1 MAEKQ
6 ILNFE
11 AETKQILN
19 LMVHSIY
26 THKEIFLRELISN
39 ASDALDK
46 ARFES
51 ITKSD
56 KYTDIDN
63 LRIKI
68 EIDEPNRTLSIIDNG
83 IGMTREDVINN
94 IGSIARSGTKAFLEK
109 IQKDKEASKESG
121 IDLIGQFGVGF
132 YSAFMVADNII
143 IETKNV
149 DSEKGVR
156 WESNGDGSY
165 SIEDIDK
172 QDRGTKIILKLKP
185 KDKKLEEDGFVDD
198 DYCNRYT
205 LEGLI
210 HKYSNYVHYPII
222 MDMPIPKKD
231 EKEIQQYEEK
241 TINSMVSIWQKS
253 KSDVKPE
260 EYNEFYKEHFHD
272 YADPFE
278 VIHTKAE
285 GTIEYTALLFI
296 PSKAPF
302 NFLHPDFER
311 GLELYSRN
319 VFIMGKCKDL
329 LPEYLKFVRGLVDSP
344 DFSLNISREILQ
356 HSTQLKRIA
365 SNVEKKVLETLEN
378 ILKNDRKRYQEF
390 FKEFGESIKIGIYSD
405 FSKKDKLSNLLLFQS
420 SETKDEEYTT
430 LAEYKSRMKEGQ
442 EFIYYAAAKDKAT
455 IEKLPHMEGMKDKGY
470 EVLYFTDRVDEF
482 MVNMMREFDG
492 TKLHSILQADNN
504 TENKDENK
512 DSSNKDVLNAIK
524 EVLGADKVAEV
535 RETNRLKE
543 SVVCLSNKEDSISFN
558 MAKVLAESGNPM
570 FAMKPE
576 RVLEINTSHDVF
588 KAIEKEYQA
597 NKTSDL
603 FKEYSELLYD
613 EACILEGLP
622 LEDPK
627 LFASRMSKLMLKL

>member
-56 KYTDIDN
+56 KYAGMDN

-68 EIDEPNRTLSIIDNG
+68 EIDEQNRILTIKDNG
-83 IGMTREDVINN
+83 IGMTKEDVIQN

-109 IQKDKEASKESG
+109 IKQEAENKKESG

-149 DSEKGVR
+149 ESDKGVK
-156 WESNGDGSY
+156 WESSGDGSY

-172 QDRGTKIILKLKP
+172 ADRGTNIILKLKP
-185 KDKKLEEDGFVDD
+185 KNENEENEED
-198 DYCNRYT
+198 YSNRYT
-205 LEGLI
+205 LERLI
-210 HKYSNYVHYPII
+210 QKYSNYVHYPII

-241 TINSMVSIWQKS
+241 TINSMISIWQKN
-253 KSDVKPE
+253 KSDVKTE

-272 YADPFE
+272 YAEPFDI
-278 VIHTKAE
+278 IHTKAE
-285 GTIEYTALLFI
+285 GTLEYTALLFI

-302 NFLHPDFER
+302 NFLYPNFER
-311 GLELYSRN
+311 GLELYSKN
-319 VFIMGKCKDL
+319 VFIMDKCKEL
-329 LPEYLKFVRGLVDSP
+329 LPEYLKFVRGLVDSQ

-356 HSTQLKRIA
+356 HTAQLKRIA
-365 SNVEKKVLETLEN
+365 SNIEKKILETLEN
-378 ILKNDRKRYQEF
+378 ILKNDRKKYEEF

-405 FSKKDKLSNLLLFQS
+405 FTKKEKLSNLLLFQS
-420 SETKDEEYTT
+420 SETAKNEYTT
-430 LAEYKSRMKEGQ
+430 LAEYKARMKEGQ
-442 EFIYYAAAKDKAT
+442 EFIYYAAGKDKSS
-455 IEKLPHMEGMKDKGY
+455 IEKLPHMEGMKDKGF

-482 MVNMMREFDG
+482 MVGMMRDYEEI
-492 TKLHSILQADNN
+492 KLHSILQADNEK
-504 TENKDENK
+504 TDKDSLKEENKEVK
-512 DSSNKDVLNAIK
+512 DILKAVK
-524 EVLGADKVAEV
+524 EILGDNKVADV
-535 RETNRLKE
+535 RESDRLKE
-543 SVVCLSNKEDSISFN
+543 SLVCLVNKEDSISFN
-558 MAKVLAESGNPM
+558 MAKVLAETGNNM
-570 FAMKPE
+570 FGMKAE
-576 RVLEINTSHDVF
+576 RVLEINTSHEVF
-588 KAIEKEYQA
+588 KAMEKEYQI
-597 NKTSDL
+597 NKKSDL

-613 EACILEGLP
+613 EACILENLP
-622 LEDPK
+622 LEDTK

>member
-26 THKEIFLRELISN
+26 TNKEIFLRELISN

-56 KYTDIDN
+56 KYTGMDN

-68 EIDEPNRTLSIIDNG
+68 EIDEQNRILAIKDNG
-83 IGMTREDVINN
+83 IGMTKEDVIQN

-109 IQKDKEASKESG
+109 IKQENANKESG

-149 DSEKGVR
+149 ESDNGVR
-156 WESNGDGSY
+156 WESSGDGSY
-165 SIEDIDK
+165 SIEDIEK
-172 QDRGTKIILKLKP
+172 NDRGTNIILKLKP
-185 KDKKLEEDGFVDD
+185 KDENED
-198 DYCNRYT
+198 DYSNRYT
-205 LEGLI
+205 LERLI
-210 HKYSNYVHYPII
+210 QKYSNYVHYPIV

-231 EKEIQQYEEK
+231 EKEIQRYEEK
-241 TINSMVSIWQKS
+241 TINSMISIWQKN
-253 KSDVKPE
+253 KSDVKTE

-272 YADPFE
+272 YVDPFDI
-278 VIHTKAE
+278 IHTKAE
-285 GTIEYTALLFI
+285 GTLEYTALLFI

-319 VFIMGKCKDL
+319 VFIMDKCKEL
-329 LPEYLKFVRGLVDSP
+329 LPEYLKFVRGLVDSQ

-356 HSTQLKRIA
+356 HTNQLKRIA
-365 SNVEKKVLETLEN
+365 SNLEKKILETLEN
-378 ILKNDRKRYQEF
+378 TLKNDRKKYEEF

-405 FSKKDKLSNLLLFQS
+405 FTKKEKLSNLLLFQS
-420 SETKDEEYTT
+420 SDTAENEYTT

-442 EFIYYAAAKDKAT
+442 EFIYYAAGKDKSA

-482 MVNMMREFDG
+482 MVGMMRDYEEI
-492 TKLHSILQADNN
+492 KLHSILQADNEK
-504 TENKDENK
+504 TDKDSTKEENKDIK
-512 DSSNKDVLNAIK
+512 DIMNAIK
-524 EVLGADKVAEV
+524 EVLGESKIADV
-535 RETNRLKE
+535 RESDRLKE
-543 SVVCLSNKEDSISFN
+543 SLVCLVNKEDSISFN
-558 MAKVLAESGNPM
+558 MAKVLAETGNNM
-570 FAMKPE
+570 FGMKPE
-576 RVLEINTSHDVF
+576 RVLEINSSHEVF
-588 KAIEKEYQA
+588 KAMEKEYEA
-597 NKTSDL
+597 NKKSDL

-613 EACILEGLP
+613 EACILENLP
-622 LEDPK
+622 LDNPK
-627 LFASRMSKLMLKL
+627 LFAARMSKLMLKL

>member
-56 KYTDIDN
+56 KYTGMDN

-68 EIDEPNRTLSIIDNG
+68 EIDEQNRILTIKDNG
-83 IGMTREDVINN
+83 IGMTKEDVIQN

-109 IQKDKEASKESG
+109 IKQEAENKKESG

-149 DSEKGVR
+149 ESDKGVK
-156 WESNGDGSY
+156 WESSGDGSY

-172 QDRGTKIILKLKP
+172 ADRGTNIILKLKP
-185 KDKKLEEDGFVDD
+185 KNKNEENEED
-198 DYCNRYT
+198 YSNRYT
-205 LEGLI
+205 LERLI
-210 HKYSNYVHYPII
+210 QKYSNYVHYPII

-241 TINSMVSIWQKS
+241 TINSMISIWQKN
-253 KSDVKPE
+253 KSDVKTE

-272 YADPFE
+272 YAEPFDI
-278 VIHTKAE
+278 IHTKAE
-285 GTIEYTALLFI
+285 GTLEYTALLFI

-302 NFLHPDFER
+302 NFLYPNFER
-311 GLELYSRN
+311 GLELYSKN
-319 VFIMGKCKDL
+319 VFIMDKCKEL
-329 LPEYLKFVRGLVDSP
+329 IPEYLKFVRGLVDSQ

-356 HSTQLKRIA
+356 HTAQLKRIA
-365 SNVEKKVLETLEN
+365 SNIEKKILETLEN
-378 ILKNDRKRYQEF
+378 ILKNDRKKYEEF

-405 FSKKDKLSNLLLFQS
+405 FTKKEKLSNLLLFQS
-420 SETKDEEYTT
+420 SNTEENEYTT
-430 LAEYKSRMKEGQ
+430 LAEYKARMKEGQ
-442 EFIYYAAAKDKAT
+442 EFIYYAAGKDKSS
-455 IEKLPHMEGMKDKGY
+455 IEKLPHMEGMKDKGF

-482 MVNMMREFDG
+482 MVGMMRDYEEI
-492 TKLHSILQADNN
+492 KLHSILQADNEK
-504 TENKDENK
+504 TDK
-512 DSSNKDVLNAIK
+512 DSSKEENK
-524 EVLGADKVAEV
+524 EVKDILKAVKEILGDNKVADV
-535 RETNRLKE
+535 RESDRLKE
-543 SVVCLSNKEDSISFN
+543 SLVCLVNKEDSISFN
-558 MAKVLAESGNPM
+558 MAKVLAETGNNM
-570 FAMKPE
+570 FSMKAE
-576 RVLEINTSHDVF
+576 RVLEINTSHEVF
-588 KAIEKEYQA
+588 KAMEKEYQT
-597 NKTSDL
+597 NKKSDL

-613 EACILEGLP
+613 EACILENLP
-622 LEDPK
+622 LEDTK

>member
-56 KYTDIDN
+56 KYAGMDN

-68 EIDEPNRTLSIIDNG
+68 EIDEQNRILTIRDNG
-83 IGMTREDVINN
+83 IGMTKDDVIQN

-109 IQKDKEASKESG
+109 IKQEAENKKESG

-149 DSEKGVR
+149 ESDKGVK
-156 WESNGDGSY
+156 WESSGDGSY

-172 QDRGTKIILKLKP
+172 ADRGTNIILKLKP
-185 KDKKLEEDGFVDD
+185 KNENEENEED
-198 DYCNRYT
+198 YSNRYT
-205 LEGLI
+205 LERLI
-210 HKYSNYVHYPII
+210 QKYSNYVHYPII

-241 TINSMVSIWQKS
+241 TINSMISIWQKN
-253 KSDVKPE
+253 KSDVKTE

-272 YADPFE
+272 YAEPFDI
-278 VIHTKAE
+278 IHTKAE
-285 GTIEYTALLFI
+285 GTLEYTALLFI

-319 VFIMGKCKDL
+319 VFIMDKCKEL
-329 LPEYLKFVRGLVDSP
+329 IPEYLKFVRGLVDSQ

-356 HSTQLKRIA
+356 HTAQLKRIA
-365 SNVEKKVLETLEN
+365 SNIEKKILETLEN
-378 ILKNDRKRYQEF
+378 ILKNDRKKYEEF

-405 FSKKDKLSNLLLFQS
+405 FTKKEKLSNLLLFQS
-420 SETKDEEYTT
+420 SETAENEYTT
-430 LAEYKSRMKEGQ
+430 LAEYKARMKEGQ
-442 EFIYYAAAKDKAT
+442 EFIYYAAGKDKSA

-482 MVNMMREFDG
+482 MVGMMRDYDEI
-492 TKLHSILQADNN
+492 KLHSILQADNEK
-504 TENKDENK
+504 TDKDLSEEENKEIK
-512 DSSNKDVLNAIK
+512 DIMKAIK
-524 EVLGADKVAEV
+524 EVLGDGKVADV
-535 RETNRLKE
+535 RASDRLKE
-543 SVVCLSNKEDSISFN
+543 SLVCLVNKEDSISFN
-558 MAKVLAESGNPM
+558 MAKVLAETGNNM
-570 FAMKPE
+570 FGMKAE
-576 RVLEINTSHDVF
+576 RVLEINTSHEVF
-588 KAIEKEYQA
+588 KAMEKEYQT
-597 NKTSDL
+597 NKKSDL

-613 EACILEGLP
+613 EACILENLP
-622 LEDPK
+622 LEDTK

>member
-56 KYTDIDN
+56 KYTGMDN

-68 EIDEPNRTLSIIDNG
+68 EIDEQNRILTIKDNG
-83 IGMTREDVINN
+83 IGMTKEDVIQN

-109 IQKDKEASKESG
+109 IKQEAENKKESR

-149 DSEKGVR
+149 ESDKGVK
-156 WESNGDGSY
+156 WESSGDGSY

-172 QDRGTKIILKLKP
+172 ADRGTNIILKLKP
-185 KDKKLEEDGFVDD
+185 KNENEENEED
-198 DYCNRYT
+198 YSNRYT
-205 LEGLI
+205 LERLI
-210 HKYSNYVHYPII
+210 QKYSNYVHYPII

-241 TINSMVSIWQKS
+241 TINSMISIWQKN
-253 KSDVKPE
+253 KSDVKTE

-272 YADPFE
+272 YAEPFDI
-278 VIHTKAE
+278 IHTKAE
-285 GTIEYTALLFI
+285 GTLEYTALLFI

-302 NFLHPDFER
+302 NFLYPNFER
-311 GLELYSRN
+311 GLELYSKN
-319 VFIMGKCKDL
+319 VFIMDKCKEL
-329 LPEYLKFVRGLVDSP
+329 IPEYLKFVRGLVDSQ

-356 HSTQLKRIA
+356 HTNQLKRIA
-365 SNVEKKVLETLEN
+365 SNIEKKILENLEN
-378 ILKNDRKRYQEF
+378 ILKNDRKKYEEF

-405 FSKKDKLSNLLLFQS
+405 FTKKEKLSNLLLFQS
-420 SETKDEEYTT
+420 SETAENEYTT
-430 LAEYKSRMKEGQ
+430 LAEYKERMKEGQ
-442 EFIYYAAAKDKAT
+442 EFIYYAAGKDKAY
-455 IEKLPHMEGMKDKGY
+455 IEKLPHMEGMKDKGF

-482 MVNMMREFDG
+482 MVGMMRDYEEI
-492 TKLHSILQADNN
+492 KLHSILQADNEK
-504 TENKDENK
+504 TDK
-512 DSSNKDVLNAIK
+512 DSSKEENK
-524 EVLGADKVAEV
+524 EVKDILKAVKEILGDNKVADV
-535 RETNRLKE
+535 RESDRLKE
-543 SVVCLSNKEDSISFN
+543 SLVCLVNKEDSISFN
-558 MAKVLAESGNPM
+558 MAKVLAETGNNM
-570 FAMKPE
+570 FGMKAE
-576 RVLEINTSHDVF
+576 RVLEINTSHEVF
-588 KAIEKEYQA
+588 KAMEKEYQT
-597 NKTSDL
+597 NKKSDL

-613 EACILEGLP
+613 EACILENLP
-622 LEDPK
+622 LEDTK

>member
-39 ASDALDK
+39 ASDSLDK

-56 KYTDIDN
+56 KYTGMDN

-68 EIDEPNRTLSIIDNG
+68 EIDEQNRILTIKDNG
-83 IGMTREDVINN
+83 IGMTKEDVIQN

-109 IQKDKEASKESG
+109 IKQEAENKKESG

-149 DSEKGVR
+149 ESDKGVK
-156 WESNGDGSY
+156 WESSGDGSY

-172 QDRGTKIILKLKP
+172 ADRGTNIILKLKP
-185 KDKKLEEDGFVDD
+185 KNEKEENEED
-198 DYCNRYT
+198 YSNRYT
-205 LEGLI
+205 LERLI
-210 HKYSNYVHYPII
+210 QKYSNYVHYPIV

-231 EKEIQQYEEK
+231 EKEIQRYEEK
-241 TINSMVSIWQKS
+241 TINSMISIWQKN
-253 KSDVKPE
+253 KSDVKTE

-272 YADPFE
+272 YAEPFDI
-278 VIHTKAE
+278 IHTKAE
-285 GTIEYTALLFI
+285 GTLEYTALLFI

-302 NFLHPDFER
+302 NFLYPNFER
-311 GLELYSRN
+311 GLELYSKN
-319 VFIMGKCKDL
+319 VFIMDKCKEL
-329 LPEYLKFVRGLVDSP
+329 IPEYLKFVRGLVDSQ

-356 HSTQLKRIA
+356 HTAQLKRIA
-365 SNVEKKVLETLEN
+365 SNIEKKILETLEN
-378 ILKNDRKRYQEF
+378 ILKNDRKKYEEF

-405 FSKKDKLSNLLLFQS
+405 FTKKEKLSNLLLFQS
-420 SETKDEEYTT
+420 SETAENEYTT
-430 LAEYKSRMKEGQ
+430 LAEYKARMKEGQ
-442 EFIYYAAAKDKAT
+442 EFIYYAAGKDKSS
-455 IEKLPHMEGMKDKGY
+455 IEKLPHMEGMKDKGF

-482 MVNMMREFDG
+482 MVGMMRDYEEI
-492 TKLHSILQADNN
+492 KLHSILQADNEK
-504 TENKDENK
+504 TDK
-512 DSSNKDVLNAIK
+512 DSSKEENK
-524 EVLGADKVAEV
+524 EVKDMLKAVKEILGDNKVADV
-535 RETNRLKE
+535 RESDRLKE
-543 SVVCLSNKEDSISFN
+543 SLVCLVNKEDSISFN
-558 MAKVLAESGNPM
+558 MAKVLAETGNNM
-570 FAMKPE
+570 FGMKAE
-576 RVLEINTSHDVF
+576 RVLEINTSHEVF
-588 KAIEKEYQA
+588 KAMEKEYQT
-597 NKTSDL
+597 NKKSDL

-613 EACILEGLP
+613 EACILENLP
-622 LEDPK
+622 LEDTK

>member
-26 THKEIFLRELISN
+26 TNKEIFLRELISN

-56 KYTDIDN
+56 KYTGMDN

-68 EIDEPNRTLSIIDNG
+68 EIDEQNRIFAIKDNG
-83 IGMTREDVINN
+83 IGMTKEDVIQN

-109 IQKDKEASKESG
+109 IKQENANKESG

-149 DSEKGVR
+149 ESDNGVR
-156 WESNGDGSY
+156 WESSGDGSY
-165 SIEDIDK
+165 SIEDIEK
-172 QDRGTKIILKLKP
+172 NDRGTNIILKLKP
-185 KDKKLEEDGFVDD
+185 KDENED
-198 DYCNRYT
+198 DYSNRYT
-205 LEGLI
+205 LERLI
-210 HKYSNYVHYPII
+210 QKYSNYVHYPIV

-231 EKEIQQYEEK
+231 EKEIQRYEEK
-241 TINSMVSIWQKS
+241 TINSMISIWQKN
-253 KSDVKPE
+253 KSDVKTE

-272 YADPFE
+272 YVDPFDI
-278 VIHTKAE
+278 IHTKAE
-285 GTIEYTALLFI
+285 GTLEYTALLFI

-319 VFIMGKCKDL
+319 VFIMDKCKEL
-329 LPEYLKFVRGLVDSP
+329 LPEYLKFVRGLVDSQ

-356 HSTQLKRIA
+356 HTNQLKRIA
-365 SNVEKKVLETLEN
+365 SNLEKKILETLEN
-378 ILKNDRKRYQEF
+378 ILKNDRKKYEEF

-405 FSKKDKLSNLLLFQS
+405 FTKKEKLSNLLLFQS
-420 SETKDEEYTT
+420 SDTAENEYTT

-442 EFIYYAAAKDKAT
+442 EFIYYAAGKDKAA

-482 MVNMMREFDG
+482 MVGMMRDYEEI
-492 TKLHSILQADNN
+492 KLHSILQADNEKN
-504 TENKDENK
+504 DKDSTKEENKSIK
-512 DSSNKDVLNAIK
+512 DIMNAIK
-524 EVLGADKVAEV
+524 EVLGESKVADV
-535 RETNRLKE
+535 RESDRLKE
-543 SVVCLSNKEDSISFN
+543 SLVCLVNKEDSISFN
-558 MAKVLAESGNPM
+558 MAKVLAETGNNM
-570 FAMKPE
+570 FGMKPE
-576 RVLEINTSHDVF
+576 RVLEINSSHEVF
-588 KAIEKEYQA
+588 KAMEKEYES
-597 NKTSDL
+597 NKKSDL

-613 EACILEGLP
+613 EACILENLP
-622 LEDPK
+622 LDNPK
-627 LFASRMSKLMLKL
+627 LFAARMSKLMLKL

>member
-56 KYTDIDN
+56 KYTGMDN

-68 EIDEPNRTLSIIDNG
+68 EIDEQNRILTIKDNG
-83 IGMTREDVINN
+83 IGMTKEDVIQN

-109 IQKDKEASKESG
+109 IKQEAENKKESG

-149 DSEKGVR
+149 ESDKGVK
-156 WESNGDGSY
+156 WESSGDGSY

-172 QDRGTKIILKLKP
+172 ADRGTNIILKLKP
-185 KDKKLEEDGFVDD
+185 KNENEENEED
-198 DYCNRYT
+198 YSNRYT
-205 LEGLI
+205 LERLI
-210 HKYSNYVHYPII
+210 QKYSNYVHYPII

-241 TINSMVSIWQKS
+241 TINSMISIWQKN
-253 KSDVKPE
+253 KSDVKTE

-272 YADPFE
+272 YAEPFDI
-278 VIHTKAE
+278 IHTKAE
-285 GTIEYTALLFI
+285 GTLEYTALLFI

-302 NFLHPDFER
+302 NFLYPNFER
-311 GLELYSRN
+311 GLELYSKN
-319 VFIMGKCKDL
+319 VFIMDKCKEL
-329 LPEYLKFVRGLVDSP
+329 LPEYLKFVRGLVDSQ

-356 HSTQLKRIA
+356 HTAQLKRIA
-365 SNVEKKVLETLEN
+365 SNIEKKILETLEN
-378 ILKNDRKRYQEF
+378 ILKNDRKKYEEF

-405 FSKKDKLSNLLLFQS
+405 FTKKEKLSNLLLFQS
-420 SETKDEEYTT
+420 SETAENEYTT
-430 LAEYKSRMKEGQ
+430 LAEYKARMKEGQ
-442 EFIYYAAAKDKAT
+442 EFIYYAAGKDKSS
-455 IEKLPHMEGMKDKGY
+455 IEKLPHMEGMKDKGF

-482 MVNMMREFDG
+482 MVGMMRDYEEI
-492 TKLHSILQADNN
+492 KLHSILQADNEK
-504 TENKDENK
+504 TDK
-512 DSSNKDVLNAIK
+512 DSSKEENK
-524 EVLGADKVAEV
+524 EVKDILKAVKEILGDNKVADV
-535 RETNRLKE
+535 RESDRLKE
-543 SVVCLSNKEDSISFN
+543 SLVCLVNKEDSISFN
-558 MAKVLAESGNPM
+558 MAKVLAETGNNM
-570 FAMKPE
+570 FGMKAE
-576 RVLEINTSHDVF
+576 RVLEINTSHEVF
-588 KAIEKEYQA
+588 KAMEKEYQT
-597 NKTSDL
+597 NKKSDL

-613 EACILEGLP
+613 EACILENLP
-622 LEDPK
+622 LEDTK

>member
-56 KYTDIDN
+56 KYAGMDN

-68 EIDEPNRTLSIIDNG
+68 EIDEQNRILTIRDNG
-83 IGMTREDVINN
+83 IGMTKDDVIQN

-109 IQKDKEASKESG
+109 IKQEAENKKESG

-149 DSEKGVR
+149 ESDKGVK
-156 WESNGDGSY
+156 WESSGDGSY

-172 QDRGTKIILKLKP
+172 ADRGTNIILKLKP
-185 KDKKLEEDGFVDD
+185 KNENEENEED
-198 DYCNRYT
+198 YSNRYT
-205 LEGLI
+205 LERLI
-210 HKYSNYVHYPII
+210 QKYSNYVHYPII

-241 TINSMVSIWQKS
+241 TINSMISIWQKN
-253 KSDVKPE
+253 KSDVKTE

-272 YADPFE
+272 YVEPFDI
-278 VIHTKAE
+278 IHTKAE
-285 GTIEYTALLFI
+285 GTLEYTALLFI

-302 NFLHPDFER
+302 NFLYPNFER
-311 GLELYSRN
+311 GLELYSKN
-319 VFIMGKCKDL
+319 VFIMDKCKEL
-329 LPEYLKFVRGLVDSP
+329 IPEYLKFVRGLVDSQ

-356 HSTQLKRIA
+356 HTAQLKRIA
-365 SNVEKKVLETLEN
+365 SNIEKKILETLEN
-378 ILKNDRKRYQEF
+378 ILKNDRKKYEEF

-405 FSKKDKLSNLLLFQS
+405 FTKKEKLSNLLLFQS
-420 SETKDEEYTT
+420 SETAENEYTT
-430 LAEYKSRMKEGQ
+430 LAEYKLRMKEGQ
-442 EFIYYAAAKDKAT
+442 EFIYYAAGKDKAS
-455 IEKLPHMEGMKDKGY
+455 IEKLPHMEGMKDKGF

-482 MVNMMREFDG
+482 MVGMMRDYEEI
-492 TKLHSILQADNN
+492 KLHSILQADNEK
-504 TENKDENK
+504 TDK
-512 DSSNKDVLNAIK
+512 DSSKEENK
-524 EVLGADKVAEV
+524 EVKDILKAVKEILGDNKVADV
-535 RETNRLKE
+535 RESDRLKE
-543 SVVCLSNKEDSISFN
+543 SLVCLVNKEDSISFN
-558 MAKVLAESGNPM
+558 MAKVLAETGNNM
-570 FAMKPE
+570 FGMKAE
-576 RVLEINTSHDVF
+576 RVLEINTSHEVF
-588 KAIEKEYQA
+588 KAMEKEYQT
-597 NKTSDL
+597 NKKSDL

-613 EACILEGLP
+613 EACILENLP
-622 LEDPK
+622 LEDTK

>member
-56 KYTDIDN
+56 KYTGMDN

-68 EIDEPNRTLSIIDNG
+68 EIDEQNRILTVKDNG
-83 IGMTREDVINN
+83 IGMTKEDVIQN

-109 IQKDKEASKESG
+109 IKQEAENKKESG

-149 DSEKGVR
+149 ESDKGVK
-156 WESNGDGSY
+156 WESSGDGSY

-172 QDRGTKIILKLKP
+172 ADRGTNIILKLKP
-185 KDKKLEEDGFVDD
+185 KNENEED
-198 DYCNRYT
+198 YSNRYT
-205 LEGLI
+205 LERLI
-210 HKYSNYVHYPII
+210 QKYSNYVHYPIV

-231 EKEIQQYEEK
+231 KKEIQQYEEK
-241 TINSMVSIWQKS
+241 TINSMISIWQKN
-253 KSDVKPE
+253 KSDVKTE

-272 YADPFE
+272 YAEPFDI
-278 VIHTKAE
+278 IHTKAE
-285 GTIEYTALLFI
+285 GTLEYTALLFI

-302 NFLHPDFER
+302 NFLYPNFER
-311 GLELYSRN
+311 GLELYSKN
-319 VFIMGKCKDL
+319 VFIMDKCKEL
-329 LPEYLKFVRGLVDSP
+329 IPEYLKFVRGLVDSQ

-356 HSTQLKRIA
+356 HTAQLKRIA
-365 SNVEKKVLETLEN
+365 SNIEKKILETLEN
-378 ILKNDRKRYQEF
+378 ILKNDRKKYEEF

-405 FSKKDKLSNLLLFQS
+405 FTKKEKLSNLLLFQS
-420 SETKDEEYTT
+420 SETAENEYTT
-430 LAEYKSRMKEGQ
+430 LAEYKARMKEGQ
-442 EFIYYAAAKDKAT
+442 EFIYYAAGKDKSS
-455 IEKLPHMEGMKDKGY
+455 IEKLPHMEGMKDKGF

-482 MVNMMREFDG
+482 MVGMMRDYEEI
-492 TKLHSILQADNN
+492 KLHSILQADNEK
-504 TENKDENK
+504 TDK
-512 DSSNKDVLNAIK
+512 DSSKEENK
-524 EVLGADKVAEV
+524 EVKDILKAVKEILGDNKVADV
-535 RETNRLKE
+535 RESDRLKE
-543 SVVCLSNKEDSISFN
+543 SLVCLVNKEDSISFN
-558 MAKVLAESGNPM
+558 MAKVLAETGNNM
-570 FAMKPE
+570 FGMKAE
-576 RVLEINTSHDVF
+576 RVLEINTSHEVF
-588 KAIEKEYQA
+588 KAMEKEYQT
-597 NKTSDL
+597 NKKSDL

-613 EACILEGLP
+613 EACILENLP
-622 LEDPK
+622 LEDTK

>member
-56 KYTDIDN
+56 KYTGMDN

-68 EIDEPNRTLSIIDNG
+68 EIDEQNRIFAIKDNG
-83 IGMTREDVINN
+83 IGMTKEDVIQN

-109 IQKDKEASKESG
+109 IKQENANKESG

-149 DSEKGVR
+149 ESDSGVR
-156 WESNGDGSY
+156 WESSGDGSY
-165 SIEDIDK
+165 SIEDIEK
-172 QDRGTKIILKLKP
+172 NDRGTNIILKLKP
-185 KDKKLEEDGFVDD
+185 KDENED
-198 DYCNRYT
+198 DYSNRYT
-205 LEGLI
+205 LERLI
-210 HKYSNYVHYPII
+210 QKYSNYVHYPIV

-241 TINSMVSIWQKS
+241 TINSMISIWQKN
-253 KSDVKPE
+253 KSDVKTE

-272 YADPFE
+272 YVDPFDI
-278 VIHTKAE
+278 IHTKAE
-285 GTIEYTALLFI
+285 GTLEYTALLFI

-319 VFIMGKCKDL
+319 VFIMDKCKEL
-329 LPEYLKFVRGLVDSP
+329 LPEYLKFVRGLVDSQ

-356 HSTQLKRIA
+356 HTNQLKRIA
-365 SNVEKKVLETLEN
+365 SNLEKKILETLEN
-378 ILKNDRKRYQEF
+378 TLKNDRKKYEEF

-405 FSKKDKLSNLLLFQS
+405 FTKKEKLSNLLLFQS
-420 SETKDEEYTT
+420 SDTAENEYTT

-442 EFIYYAAAKDKAT
+442 EFIYYAAGKDKSA

-482 MVNMMREFDG
+482 MVGMMRDYEEI
-492 TKLHSILQADNN
+492 KLHSILQADNEK
-504 TENKDENK
+504 TDKDSTKEENKNIK
-512 DSSNKDVLNAIK
+512 DIMNAIK
-524 EVLGADKVAEV
+524 EVLGESKVADV
-535 RETNRLKE
+535 RESDRLKE
-543 SVVCLSNKEDSISFN
+543 SLVCLVNKEDSISFN
-558 MAKVLAESGNPM
+558 MAKVLAETGNNM
-570 FAMKPE
+570 FGMKPE
-576 RVLEINTSHDVF
+576 RVLEINSSHEVF
-588 KAIEKEYQA
+588 KAMEKEYEA
-597 NKTSDL
+597 NKKSDL

-613 EACILEGLP
+613 EACILENLP
-622 LEDPK
+622 LDNPK
-627 LFASRMSKLMLKL
+627 LFAARMSKLMLKL

>member
-56 KYTDIDN
+56 KYTGMDN

-68 EIDEPNRTLSIIDNG
+68 EIDEQNRILTIKDNG
-83 IGMTREDVINN
+83 IGMTKDDVIQN
-94 IGSIARSGTKAFLEK
+94 IGSIARSGTKAFLERIK
-109 IQKDKEASKESG
+109 QESANKESG

-149 DSEKGVR
+149 ESDKGVK
-156 WESNGDGSY
+156 WESSGDGSY

-172 QDRGTKIILKLKP
+172 ADRGTNIILKLKP
-185 KDKKLEEDGFVDD
+185 KNENEENEED
-198 DYCNRYT
+198 YSNRYT
-205 LEGLI
+205 LERLI
-210 HKYSNYVHYPII
+210 QKYSNYVHYPII

-231 EKEIQQYEEK
+231 EKEIQRYEEK
-241 TINSMVSIWQKS
+241 TINSMISIWQKN
-253 KSDVKPE
+253 KSDVKTE

-272 YADPFE
+272 YVEPFDI
-278 VIHTKAE
+278 IHTKAE
-285 GTIEYTALLFI
+285 GTLEYTALLFI

-302 NFLHPDFER
+302 NFLYPNFER
-311 GLELYSRN
+311 GLELYSKN
-319 VFIMGKCKDL
+319 VFIMDKCKEL
-329 LPEYLKFVRGLVDSP
+329 IPEYLKFVRGLVDSQ

-356 HSTQLKRIA
+356 HTAQLKRIA
-365 SNVEKKVLETLEN
+365 SNIEKKILETLEN
-378 ILKNDRKRYQEF
+378 ILKNDRKKYEEF

-405 FSKKDKLSNLLLFQS
+405 FTKKEKLSNLLLFQS
-420 SETKDEEYTT
+420 SETAENEYTT
-430 LAEYKSRMKEGQ
+430 LAEYKARMKEGQ
-442 EFIYYAAAKDKAT
+442 EFIYYAAGKDKAS
-455 IEKLPHMEGMKDKGY
+455 IEKLPHMEGMKDKGF

-482 MVNMMREFDG
+482 MVGMMRDYEEI
-492 TKLHSILQADNN
+492 KLHSILQADNEK
-504 TENKDENK
+504 TDK
-512 DSSNKDVLNAIK
+512 DSSKEENK
-524 EVLGADKVAEV
+524 EVKDILKAVKEILGDNKVADV
-535 RETNRLKE
+535 RESDRLKE
-543 SVVCLSNKEDSISFN
+543 SLVCLVNKEDSISFN
-558 MAKVLAESGNPM
+558 MAKVLAETGNNM
-570 FAMKPE
+570 FGMKAE
-576 RVLEINTSHDVF
+576 RVLEINTSHEVF
-588 KAIEKEYQA
+588 KAMEKEYQT
-597 NKTSDL
+597 NKKSDL

-613 EACILEGLP
+613 EACILENLP
-622 LEDPK
+622 LEDTK

>member
-26 THKEIFLRELISN
+26 TNKEIFLRELISN

-56 KYTDIDN
+56 KYTGMDN

-68 EIDEPNRTLSIIDNG
+68 EIDEQNRILTIKDNG
-83 IGMTREDVINN
+83 IGMTKEDVIQN

-109 IQKDKEASKESG
+109 IKQENANKESG

-149 DSEKGVR
+149 ESDSGVR
-156 WESNGDGSY
+156 WESSGDGSY
-165 SIEDIDK
+165 SIEDIEK
-172 QDRGTKIILKLKP
+172 NDRGTNIILKLKP
-185 KDKKLEEDGFVDD
+185 KDENED
-198 DYCNRYT
+198 DYSNRYT
-205 LEGLI
+205 LERLI
-210 HKYSNYVHYPII
+210 QKYSNYVHYPIV

-241 TINSMVSIWQKS
+241 TINSMISIWQKN
-253 KSDVKPE
+253 KSDVKTE

-272 YADPFE
+272 YVDPFDI
-278 VIHTKAE
+278 IHTKAE
-285 GTIEYTALLFI
+285 GTLEYTALLFI

-319 VFIMGKCKDL
+319 VFIMDKCKEL
-329 LPEYLKFVRGLVDSP
+329 LPEYLKFVRGLVDSQ

-356 HSTQLKRIA
+356 HTNQLKRIA
-365 SNVEKKVLETLEN
+365 SNLEKKILETLEN
-378 ILKNDRKRYQEF
+378 TLKNDRKKYEEF

-405 FSKKDKLSNLLLFQS
+405 FTKKEKLSNLLLFQS
-420 SETKDEEYTT
+420 SDTAENEYTT

-442 EFIYYAAAKDKAT
+442 EFIYYAAGKDKSA

-482 MVNMMREFDG
+482 MVGMMRDYEEI
-492 TKLHSILQADNN
+492 KLHSILQADNEK
-504 TENKDENK
+504 TDKDSTKEENKSIK
-512 DSSNKDVLNAIK
+512 DIMNAIK
-524 EVLGADKVAEV
+524 EVLGESKVADV
-535 RETNRLKE
+535 RESDRLKE
-543 SVVCLSNKEDSISFN
+543 SLVCLVNKEDSISFN
-558 MAKVLAESGNPM
+558 MAKVLAETGNNM
-570 FAMKPE
+570 FGMKPE
-576 RVLEINTSHDVF
+576 RVLEINSSHEVF
-588 KAIEKEYQA
+588 KAMEKEYEA
-597 NKTSDL
+597 NKKSDL

-613 EACILEGLP
+613 EACILENLP
-622 LEDPK
+622 LDNPK
-627 LFASRMSKLMLKL
+627 LFAARMSKLMLKL

>member
-56 KYTDIDN
+56 KYTGMDN

-68 EIDEPNRTLSIIDNG
+68 EIDEQNRILTIKDNG
-83 IGMTREDVINN
+83 IGMTKEDVIQN

-109 IQKDKEASKESG
+109 IKQEAENKKESG

-149 DSEKGVR
+149 ESDKGVK
-156 WESNGDGSY
+156 WESSGDGSY
-165 SIEDIDK
+165 SVEEIDK
-172 QDRGTKIILKLKP
+172 KDRGTNIILKLKP
-185 KDKKLEEDGFVDD
+185 KNENEENEED
-198 DYCNRYT
+198 YSNRYT
-205 LEGLI
+205 LERLI
-210 HKYSNYVHYPII
+210 QKYSNYVHYPII

-241 TINSMVSIWQKS
+241 TINSIISIWQKN
-253 KSDVKPE
+253 KSDVKTE

-272 YADPFE
+272 YAEPFDI
-278 VIHTKAE
+278 IHTKAE
-285 GTIEYTALLFI
+285 GTLEYTALLFI

-302 NFLHPDFER
+302 NFLYPNFER
-311 GLELYSRN
+311 GLELYSKN
-319 VFIMGKCKDL
+319 VFIMDKCKEL
-329 LPEYLKFVRGLVDSP
+329 IPEYLKFVRGLVDSQ

-356 HSTQLKRIA
+356 HTAQLKRIA
-365 SNVEKKVLETLEN
+365 SNIEKKILETLEN
-378 ILKNDRKRYQEF
+378 ILKNDRKKYEEF

-405 FSKKDKLSNLLLFQS
+405 FTKKEKLSNLLLFQS
-420 SETKDEEYTT
+420 SETAENEYTT
-430 LAEYKSRMKEGQ
+430 LAEYKARMKEGQ
-442 EFIYYAAAKDKAT
+442 EFIYYAAGKDKSS
-455 IEKLPHMEGMKDKGY
+455 IEKLPHMEGMKYKGF

-482 MVNMMREFDG
+482 MVGMMRDYEEI
-492 TKLHSILQADNN
+492 KLHSILQADNEK
-504 TENKDENK
+504 TDK
-512 DSSNKDVLNAIK
+512 DSSKEENK
-524 EVLGADKVAEV
+524 EVKDILKAVKEILGNNKVADV
-535 RETNRLKE
+535 RESDRLKE
-543 SVVCLSNKEDSISFN
+543 SLVCLVNKEDSISFN
-558 MAKVLAESGNPM
+558 MAKVLAETGNNM
-570 FAMKPE
+570 FGMKAE
-576 RVLEINTSHDVF
+576 RVLEINTSHEVF
-588 KAIEKEYQA
+588 KAMEKEYQT
-597 NKTSDL
+597 NKKSDL

-613 EACILEGLP
+613 EACILENLP
-622 LEDPK
+622 LEDTK

>member
-56 KYTDIDN
+56 KYAGMDN

-68 EIDEPNRTLSIIDNG
+68 EIDEQNRILTIKDNG
-83 IGMTREDVINN
+83 IGMTKEDVIQN

-109 IQKDKEASKESG
+109 IKQEAENKKESG

-149 DSEKGVR
+149 ESDKGVK
-156 WESNGDGSY
+156 WESSGDGSY

-172 QDRGTKIILKLKP
+172 ADRGTNIILKLKP
-185 KDKKLEEDGFVDD
+185 KNENEENEED
-198 DYCNRYT
+198 YSNRYT
-205 LEGLI
+205 LERLI
-210 HKYSNYVHYPII
+210 QKYSNYVHYPII

-241 TINSMVSIWQKS
+241 TINSMISIWQKN
-253 KSDVKPE
+253 KSDVKTE

-272 YADPFE
+272 YAEPFDI
-278 VIHTKAE
+278 IHTKAE
-285 GTIEYTALLFI
+285 GTLEYTALLFI

-302 NFLHPDFER
+302 NFLYPNFER
-311 GLELYSRN
+311 GLELYSKN
-319 VFIMGKCKDL
+319 VFIMDKCKEL
-329 LPEYLKFVRGLVDSP
+329 IPEYLKFVRGLVDSQ

-356 HSTQLKRIA
+356 HTAQLKRIA
-365 SNVEKKVLETLEN
+365 SNIEKKILETLEN
-378 ILKNDRKRYQEF
+378 ILKNDRKKYEEF

-405 FSKKDKLSNLLLFQS
+405 FTKKEKLSNLLLFQS
-420 SETKDEEYTT
+420 SETAENEYTT
-430 LAEYKSRMKEGQ
+430 LAEYKARMKEGQ
-442 EFIYYAAAKDKAT
+442 EFIYYAAGKDKAS
-455 IEKLPHMEGMKDKGY
+455 IEKLPHMEGMKDKGF

-482 MVNMMREFDG
+482 MVGIMRDYEEI
-492 TKLHSILQADNN
+492 KLHSILQADNEK
-504 TENKDENK
+504 TDK
-512 DSSNKDVLNAIK
+512 DSSKEENK
-524 EVLGADKVAEV
+524 EVKDILKAVKEILGDNKVADV
-535 RETNRLKE
+535 RESDRLKE
-543 SVVCLSNKEDSISFN
+543 SLVCLVNKEDSISFN
-558 MAKVLAESGNPM
+558 MAKVLAETGNNM
-570 FAMKPE
+570 FGMKAE
-576 RVLEINTSHDVF
+576 RVLEINTSHEVF
-588 KAIEKEYQA
+588 KAMEKEYQT
-597 NKTSDL
+597 NKKSDL

-613 EACILEGLP
+613 EACILENLP
-622 LEDPK
+622 LEDTK

>member
-11 AETKQILN
+11 TETKQILN

-56 KYTDIDN
+56 KYAGMDN

-68 EIDEPNRTLSIIDNG
+68 EIDEQNRILTIKDNG
-83 IGMTREDVINN
+83 IGMTKEDVIQN

-109 IQKDKEASKESG
+109 IKQEAENKKESG

-149 DSEKGVR
+149 ESDKGVK
-156 WESNGDGSY
+156 WESSGDGSY

-172 QDRGTKIILKLKP
+172 ADRGTNIILKLKP
-185 KDKKLEEDGFVDD
+185 KNENEENEED
-198 DYCNRYT
+198 YSNRYT
-205 LEGLI
+205 LERLI
-210 HKYSNYVHYPII
+210 QKYSNYVHYPII

-241 TINSMVSIWQKS
+241 TINSMISIWQKN
-253 KSDVKPE
+253 KSDVKIE

-272 YADPFE
+272 YAEPFDI
-278 VIHTKAE
+278 IHTKAE
-285 GTIEYTALLFI
+285 GTLEYTALLFI

-302 NFLHPDFER
+302 NFLYPNFER
-311 GLELYSRN
+311 GLELYSKN
-319 VFIMGKCKDL
+319 VFIMDKCKEL
-329 LPEYLKFVRGLVDSP
+329 IPEYLKFVRGLVDSQ

-356 HSTQLKRIA
+356 HTAQLKRIA
-365 SNVEKKVLETLEN
+365 SNIEKKILETLEN
-378 ILKNDRKRYQEF
+378 ILKNDRKKYEEF

-405 FSKKDKLSNLLLFQS
+405 FTKKEKLSNLLLFQS
-420 SETKDEEYTT
+420 SETAENEYTT
-430 LAEYKSRMKEGQ
+430 LAEYKARMKEGQ
-442 EFIYYAAAKDKAT
+442 EFIYYAAGKDKSS
-455 IEKLPHMEGMKDKGY
+455 IEKLPHMEGMKDKGF

-482 MVNMMREFDG
+482 MVGMMRDYEEI
-492 TKLHSILQADNN
+492 KLHSILQADNEK
-504 TENKDENK
+504 TDK
-512 DSSNKDVLNAIK
+512 DSSKEENK
-524 EVLGADKVAEV
+524 EVKDILKAVKEILGDNKVADV
-535 RETNRLKE
+535 RESDRLKE
-543 SVVCLSNKEDSISFN
+543 SLVCLVNKEDSISFN
-558 MAKVLAESGNPM
+558 MAKVLAETGNNM
-570 FAMKPE
+570 FGMKAE
-576 RVLEINTSHDVF
+576 RVLEINTSHEVF
-588 KAIEKEYQA
+588 KAMEKEYKT
-597 NKTSDL
+597 NKKSDL

-613 EACILEGLP
+613 EACILENLP
-622 LEDPK
+622 LEDTK

>member
-56 KYTDIDN
+56 KYTGMDN

-68 EIDEPNRTLSIIDNG
+68 EIDEQNRILTIKDNG
-83 IGMTREDVINN
+83 IGMTKDDVIQN

-109 IQKDKEASKESG
+109 IKQEAENKKESG

-149 DSEKGVR
+149 ESDKGVK
-156 WESNGDGSY
+156 WESSGDGSY

-172 QDRGTKIILKLKP
+172 ADRGTNIILRLKP
-185 KDKKLEEDGFVDD
+185 KNENEENEED
-198 DYCNRYT
+198 YSNRYT
-205 LEGLI
+205 LERLI
-210 HKYSNYVHYPII
+210 QKYSNYVHYPII

-241 TINSMVSIWQKS
+241 TINSMISIWQKN
-253 KSDVKPE
+253 KSDVKTE

-272 YADPFE
+272 YVEPFDI
-278 VIHTKAE
+278 IHTKAE
-285 GTIEYTALLFI
+285 GTLEYTALLFI

-302 NFLHPDFER
+302 NFLYPNFER
-311 GLELYSRN
+311 GLELYSKN
-319 VFIMGKCKDL
+319 VFIMDKCKEL
-329 LPEYLKFVRGLVDSP
+329 IPEYLKFVRGLVDSQ

-356 HSTQLKRIA
+356 HTAQLKRIA
-365 SNVEKKVLETLEN
+365 SNIEKKILETLEN
-378 ILKNDRKRYQEF
+378 ILKNDRKKYEEF

-405 FSKKDKLSNLLLFQS
+405 FTKKEKLSNLLLFQS
-420 SETKDEEYTT
+420 SETSENEYTT
-430 LAEYKSRMKEGQ
+430 LAEYKARMKEGQ
-442 EFIYYAAAKDKAT
+442 EFIYYAAGKDKAY
-455 IEKLPHMEGMKDKGY
+455 IEKLPHMEGMKDKGF

-482 MVNMMREFDG
+482 MVGMMRDYEEI
-492 TKLHSILQADNN
+492 KLHSILQADNEK
-504 TENKDENK
+504 TDK
-512 DSSNKDVLNAIK
+512 DSSKEENK
-524 EVLGADKVAEV
+524 EVKDILKAVKEILGDNKVADV
-535 RETNRLKE
+535 RESDRLKE
-543 SVVCLSNKEDSISFN
+543 SLVCLVNKEDSISFN
-558 MAKVLAESGNPM
+558 MAKVLTETGNNM
-570 FAMKPE
+570 FGMKAE
-576 RVLEINTSHDVF
+576 RVLEINTSHEVF
-588 KAIEKEYQA
+588 KAMEKEYQT
-597 NKTSDL
+597 NKKSDL

-613 EACILEGLP
+613 EACILENLP
-622 LEDPK
+622 LEDTK

>member
-56 KYTDIDN
+56 KYTGMDN

-68 EIDEPNRTLSIIDNG
+68 EIDEQNRILTIKDNG
-83 IGMTREDVINN
+83 IGMTKEDVIQN

-109 IQKDKEASKESG
+109 IKQEAENKKESG

-149 DSEKGVR
+149 ESDKGVK
-156 WESNGDGSY
+156 WESSGDGSY

-172 QDRGTKIILKLKP
+172 ADRGTNIILKLKP
-185 KDKKLEEDGFVDD
+185 KNENEENEED
-198 DYCNRYT
+198 YSNRYT
-205 LEGLI
+205 LERLI
-210 HKYSNYVHYPII
+210 QKYSNYVHYPII

-241 TINSMVSIWQKS
+241 TINSMISIWQKN
-253 KSDVKPE
+253 KSDVKTE

-272 YADPFE
+272 YAEPFDI
-278 VIHTKAE
+278 IHTKAE
-285 GTIEYTALLFI
+285 GTLEYTALLFI

-302 NFLHPDFER
+302 NFLYPNFER
-311 GLELYSRN
+311 GLELYSKN
-319 VFIMGKCKDL
+319 VFIMDKCKEL
-329 LPEYLKFVRGLVDSP
+329 IPEYLKFVRGLVDSQ

-356 HSTQLKRIA
+356 HTAQLKRIA
-365 SNVEKKVLETLEN
+365 SNIEKKILETLEN
-378 ILKNDRKRYQEF
+378 ILKNDRKKYEEF

-405 FSKKDKLSNLLLFQS
+405 FTKKEKLSNLLLFQS
-420 SETKDEEYTT
+420 SETAENEYTT
-430 LAEYKSRMKEGQ
+430 LAEYKARMKEGQ
-442 EFIYYAAAKDKAT
+442 EFIYYAAGKDKAY
-455 IEKLPHMEGMKDKGY
+455 IEKLPHMEGMKDKGF

-482 MVNMMREFDG
+482 MVGMMRDYEEI
-492 TKLHSILQADNN
+492 KLHSILQA
-504 TENKDENK
+504 ENEKTDK
-512 DSSNKDVLNAIK
+512 DSSKEENK
-524 EVLGADKVAEV
+524 EVKDILKAVKEILGDNKVADV
-535 RETNRLKE
+535 RESDRLKE
-543 SVVCLSNKEDSISFN
+543 SLVCLVNKEDSISFN
-558 MAKVLAESGNPM
+558 MAKVLAETGNNM
-570 FAMKPE
+570 FGMKAE
-576 RVLEINTSHDVF
+576 RVLEINTSHEVF
-588 KAIEKEYQA
+588 KAMEKEYKT
-597 NKTSDL
+597 NKKSDL

-613 EACILEGLP
+613 EACILENLP
-622 LEDPK
+622 LEDTK
-627 LFASRMSKLMLKL
+627 LFAARMSKLMLKL

>member
-11 AETKQILN
+11 TETKQILN

-26 THKEIFLRELISN
+26 TNKEIFLRELISN

-56 KYTDIDN
+56 KYTGMDN

-68 EIDEPNRTLSIIDNG
+68 EIDEQNRILAIKDNG
-83 IGMTREDVINN
+83 IGMTKEDVIQN

-109 IQKDKEASKESG
+109 IKQENANKESG

-149 DSEKGVR
+149 ESDNGVR
-156 WESNGDGSY
+156 WESSGDGSY
-165 SIEDIDK
+165 SIEDIEK
-172 QDRGTKIILKLKP
+172 NDRGTNIILKLKP
-185 KDKKLEEDGFVDD
+185 KDENED
-198 DYCNRYT
+198 DYSNRYT
-205 LEGLI
+205 LERLI
-210 HKYSNYVHYPII
+210 QKYSNYVHYPIV

-241 TINSMVSIWQKS
+241 TINSMISIWQKN
-253 KSDVKPE
+253 KSDVKTE

-272 YADPFE
+272 YVDPFDI
-278 VIHTKAE
+278 IHTKAE
-285 GTIEYTALLFI
+285 GTLEYTALLFI

-319 VFIMGKCKDL
+319 VFIMDKCKEL
-329 LPEYLKFVRGLVDSP
+329 LPEYLKFVRGLVDSQ

-356 HSTQLKRIA
+356 HTNQLKRIA
-365 SNVEKKVLETLEN
+365 SNLEKKILEN
-378 ILKNDRKRYQEF
+378 LENTLKNDRKKYEEF

-405 FSKKDKLSNLLLFQS
+405 FTKKEKLSNLLLFQS
-420 SETKDEEYTT
+420 SDTAENEYTT

-442 EFIYYAAAKDKAT
+442 EFIYYAAGKDKAA

-482 MVNMMREFDG
+482 MVGMMRDYEEI
-492 TKLHSILQADNN
+492 KLHSILQADNEKN
-504 TENKDENK
+504 DKDSTKEENKSIK
-512 DSSNKDVLNAIK
+512 DIMNAIK
-524 EVLGADKVAEV
+524 EVLGESKVADV
-535 RETNRLKE
+535 RESDRLKE
-543 SVVCLSNKEDSISFN
+543 SLVCLVNKEDSISFN
-558 MAKVLAESGNPM
+558 MAKVLAETGNNM
-570 FAMKPE
+570 FGMKPE
-576 RVLEINTSHDVF
+576 RVLEINSSHEVF
-588 KAIEKEYQA
+588 KAMEKEYEA
-597 NKTSDL
+597 NKKSDL

-613 EACILEGLP
+613 EACILENLP
-622 LEDPK
+622 LDNPK
-627 LFASRMSKLMLKL
+627 LFAARMSKLMLKL

>member
-56 KYTDIDN
+56 KYVDMDN

-68 EIDEPNRTLSIIDNG
+68 EIDEQNRILKIKDNG
-83 IGMTREDVINN
+83 IGMTREDVIQN

-109 IQKDKEASKESG
+109 IKQAEGSQKENG

-149 DSEKGVR
+149 ESDRGVR
-156 WESNGDGSY
+156 WESSGDGSY

-172 QDRGTKIILKLKP
+172 EDRGTNIILKLKP
-185 KDKKLEEDGFVDD
+185 KNEENDG
-198 DYCNRYT
+198 DYLNRYT
-205 LEGLI
+205 LERLI
-210 HKYSNYVHYPII
+210 QKYSNYVRYPII

-241 TINSMVSIWQKS
+241 TINSMISIWQKN
-253 KSDVKPE
+253 KNDVKTE

-272 YADPFE
+272 YSDPFDI
-278 VIHTKAE
+278 IHTKAE
-285 GTIEYTALLFI
+285 GTLEYTALLFI

-319 VFIMGKCKDL
+319 VFIMDKCKEL
-329 LPEYLKFVRGLVDSP
+329 LPEYLKFVRGLVDSQ

-356 HSTQLKRIA
+356 HTAQLKRIA
-365 SNVEKKVLETLEN
+365 SNLEKKILETLEN
-378 ILKNDRKRYQEF
+378 ILKNDRKKFEEF

-405 FSKKDKLSNLLLFQS
+405 FTKKEKLSNLLLFQS
-420 SETKDEEYTT
+420 SSIAENEYTT
-430 LAEYKSRMKEGQ
+430 LSEYKSRMKEGQ
-442 EFIYYAAAKDKAT
+442 EFIYYAAGKDRAS
-455 IEKLPHMEGMKDKGY
+455 IEKLPHMEGMKDKNY
-470 EVLYFTDRVDEF
+470 EVLYFTDRIDEF
-482 MVNMMREFDG
+482 MVGMMRDYEEI
-492 TKLHSILQADNN
+492 KLRSILQADNEKADKDSPKE
-504 TENKDENK
+504 ENKDTK
-512 DSSNKDVLNAIK
+512 DIMKAIK
-524 EVLGADKVAEV
+524 EVLGDNKVADV
-535 RETNRLKE
+535 RESDRLKE
-543 SVVCLSNKEDSISFN
+543 SLVCLVNKEDSISFN
-558 MAKVLAESGNPM
+558 MAKVLAETGNNM
-570 FAMKPE
+570 FGMKLE
-576 RVLEINTSHDVF
+576 RVLEINTSHEVF
-588 KAIEKEYQA
+588 KAVEKEYQS
-597 NKTSDL
+597 NKKSDL

-613 EACILEGLP
+613 EACILENLP
-622 LEDPK
+622 LDDPK

>member
-56 KYTDIDN
+56 KYAGMDN

-68 EIDEPNRTLSIIDNG
+68 EIDEQNRILTIKDNG
-83 IGMTREDVINN
+83 IGMTKEDVIQN

-109 IQKDKEASKESG
+109 IKQESENKKESG

-149 DSEKGVR
+149 ESDKGIK
-156 WESNGDGSY
+156 WESSGDGSY

-172 QDRGTKIILKLKP
+172 ADRGTNIILKLKP
-185 KDKKLEEDGFVDD
+185 KNENEENEED
-198 DYCNRYT
+198 YSNRYT
-205 LEGLI
+205 LERLI
-210 HKYSNYVHYPII
+210 QKYSNYVHYPII

-241 TINSMVSIWQKS
+241 TINSMISIWQKN
-253 KSDVKPE
+253 KSDVKTE

-272 YADPFE
+272 YAEPFDI
-278 VIHTKAE
+278 IHTKAE
-285 GTIEYTALLFI
+285 GTLEYTALLFI

-302 NFLHPDFER
+302 NFLYPNFER
-311 GLELYSRN
+311 GLELYSKN
-319 VFIMGKCKDL
+319 VFIMDKCKEL
-329 LPEYLKFVRGLVDSP
+329 IPEYLKFVRGLVDSQ

-356 HSTQLKRIA
+356 HTAQLKRIA
-365 SNVEKKVLETLEN
+365 SNIEKKILETLEN
-378 ILKNDRKRYQEF
+378 ILKNDRKKYEEF

-405 FSKKDKLSNLLLFQS
+405 FTKKEKLSNLLLFQS
-420 SETKDEEYTT
+420 SNTEENEYTT
-430 LAEYKSRMKEGQ
+430 LAEYKARMKEGQ
-442 EFIYYAAAKDKAT
+442 EFIYYAAGKDKSS
-455 IEKLPHMEGMKDKGY
+455 IEKLPHMEGMKDKGF

-482 MVNMMREFDG
+482 MVGMMRDYEEI
-492 TKLHSILQADNN
+492 KLHSILQADNEK
-504 TENKDENK
+504 TDK
-512 DSSNKDVLNAIK
+512 DSSKEENK
-524 EVLGADKVAEV
+524 EVKDILKAVKEILGDNKVADV
-535 RETNRLKE
+535 RESDRLKE
-543 SVVCLSNKEDSISFN
+543 SLVCLVNKEDSISFN
-558 MAKVLAESGNPM
+558 MAKVLAETGNNM
-570 FAMKPE
+570 FGMKAE
-576 RVLEINTSHDVF
+576 RVLEINTSHEVF
-588 KAIEKEYQA
+588 KAMEKEYQT
-597 NKTSDL
+597 NKKSDL

-613 EACILEGLP
+613 EACILENLP
-622 LEDPK
+622 LEDTK

>member
-56 KYTDIDN
+56 KYTGMDN

-68 EIDEPNRTLSIIDNG
+68 EIDEQNRILTIKDNG
-83 IGMTREDVINN
+83 IGMTKEDVIQN

-109 IQKDKEASKESG
+109 IKQEAENKKESG

-149 DSEKGVR
+149 ESDKGVK
-156 WESNGDGSY
+156 WESSGDGSY

-172 QDRGTKIILKLKP
+172 ADRGTNIILKLKP
-185 KDKKLEEDGFVDD
+185 KNENEENEED
-198 DYCNRYT
+198 YSNRYT
-205 LEGLI
+205 LERLI
-210 HKYSNYVHYPII
+210 QKYSNYVHYPII

-241 TINSMVSIWQKS
+241 TINSMISIWQKN
-253 KSDVKPE
+253 KSDVKTE

-272 YADPFE
+272 YAEPFDI
-278 VIHTKAE
+278 IHTKAE
-285 GTIEYTALLFI
+285 GTLEYTALLFI

-319 VFIMGKCKDL
+319 VFIMDKCKEL
-329 LPEYLKFVRGLVDSP
+329 LPEYLKFVRGLVDSQ

-356 HSTQLKRIA
+356 HTAQLKRIA
-365 SNVEKKVLETLEN
+365 SNIEKKILETLEN
-378 ILKNDRKRYQEF
+378 ILKNDRKKYEEF

-405 FSKKDKLSNLLLFQS
+405 FTKKEKLSNLLLFQS
-420 SETKDEEYTT
+420 SEMAENEYTT
-430 LAEYKSRMKEGQ
+430 LAEYKARMKEGQ
-442 EFIYYAAAKDKAT
+442 EFIYYAAGKDKAY
-455 IEKLPHMEGMKDKGY
+455 IEKLPHMEGMKDKGF

-482 MVNMMREFDG
+482 MVGMMRDYEEI
-492 TKLHSILQADNN
+492 KLHSILQADNEK
-504 TENKDENK
+504 TDK
-512 DSSNKDVLNAIK
+512 DSSKEENK
-524 EVLGADKVAEV
+524 EVKDILKAVKEILGDNKVADV
-535 RETNRLKE
+535 RESDRLKE
-543 SVVCLSNKEDSISFN
+543 SLVCLVNKEDSISFN
-558 MAKVLAESGNPM
+558 MAKVLAETGNNM
-570 FAMKPE
+570 FGMKAE
-576 RVLEINTSHDVF
+576 RVLEINTSHEVF
-588 KAIEKEYQA
+588 KAMEKEYQT
-597 NKTSDL
+597 NKKSDL

-613 EACILEGLP
+613 EACILENLP
-622 LEDPK
+622 LEDTK

>member
-56 KYTDIDN
+56 KYTGMDN

-68 EIDEPNRTLSIIDNG
+68 EIDEQNRILTIKDNG
-83 IGMTREDVINN
+83 IGMTKGDVIQN
-94 IGSIARSGTKAFLEK
+94 IGSIARSGTKAFLERIK
-109 IQKDKEASKESG
+109 QESANKESG

-149 DSEKGVR
+149 ESANGVR
-156 WESNGDGSY
+156 WESSGDGSY

-172 QDRGTKIILKLKP
+172 NDRGTNIILKLKP
-185 KDKKLEEDGFVDD
+185 KDENED
-198 DYCNRYT
+198 DYSNLYT
-205 LEGLI
+205 LERLI
-210 HKYSNYVHYPII
+210 QKYSNYVHYPIV

-241 TINSMVSIWQKS
+241 TINSMISIWQKN
-253 KSDVKPE
+253 KSDVKTE

-272 YADPFE
+272 YAEPFDI
-278 VIHTKAE
+278 IHTKAE
-285 GTIEYTALLFI
+285 GTLEYTALLFI

-319 VFIMGKCKDL
+319 VFIMDKCKEL
-329 LPEYLKFVRGLVDSP
+329 LPEYLKFVRGLVDSQ

-356 HSTQLKRIA
+356 HTAQLKRIA
-365 SNVEKKVLETLEN
+365 SNLEKKILETLEN
-378 ILKNDRKRYQEF
+378 ILKNDRKKYEEF
-390 FKEFGESIKIGIYSD
+390 FKEFGESIKIGIYGD
-405 FSKKDKLSNLLLFQS
+405 FTKKEKLSNLLLFQS
-420 SETKDEEYTT
+420 SGIAENEYTT

-442 EFIYYAAAKDKAT
+442 EFIYYAAGKDKSA

-482 MVNMMREFDG
+482 MAGMMRDYEEI
-492 TKLHSILQADNN
+492 KLRSILQADNEK
-504 TENKDENK
+504 TDKDSAKEENKEIK
-512 DSSNKDVLNAIK
+512 DIMKAIK
-524 EVLGADKVAEV
+524 EVLGDNKVADV
-535 RETNRLKE
+535 RESDRLKE
-543 SVVCLSNKEDSISFN
+543 SLVCLVNKEDSISFN
-558 MAKVLAESGNPM
+558 MAKVLAETGNNM
-570 FAMKPE
+570 FGMKPE
-576 RVLEINTSHDVF
+576 RVLEINSSHEVF
-588 KAIEKEYQA
+588 KAMEKEYEA
-597 NKTSDL
+597 NKKSDL

-613 EACILEGLP
+613 EACILENLP
-622 LEDPK
+622 LDDPK
-627 LFASRMSKLMLKL
+627 LFAERMSKLMLKL

>member
-56 KYTDIDN
+56 KYTGMDN

-68 EIDEPNRTLSIIDNG
+68 EIDEQNRILTIKDNG
-83 IGMTREDVINN
+83 IGMTKEDVIQN

-109 IQKDKEASKESG
+109 IKQESANKENG

-149 DSEKGVR
+149 ESDKGVK
-156 WESNGDGSY
+156 WESSGDGSY

-172 QDRGTKIILKLKP
+172 ADRGTNIILKLKP
-185 KDKKLEEDGFVDD
+185 KNENEENEED
-198 DYCNRYT
+198 YSNRYT
-205 LEGLI
+205 LERLI
-210 HKYSNYVHYPII
+210 QKYSNYVHYPII

-241 TINSMVSIWQKS
+241 TINSMISIWQKN
-253 KSDVKPE
+253 KSDVKTE

-272 YADPFE
+272 YAEPFDI
-278 VIHTKAE
+278 IHTKAE
-285 GTIEYTALLFI
+285 GTLEYTALLFI

-302 NFLHPDFER
+302 NFLYPNFER
-311 GLELYSRN
+311 GLELYSKN
-319 VFIMGKCKDL
+319 VFIMDKCKEL
-329 LPEYLKFVRGLVDSP
+329 IPEYLKFVRGLVDSQ

-356 HSTQLKRIA
+356 HTAQLKRIA
-365 SNVEKKVLETLEN
+365 SNIEKKILETLEN
-378 ILKNDRKRYQEF
+378 TLKNDRKKYEEF

-405 FSKKDKLSNLLLFQS
+405 FTKKEKLSNLLLFQS
-420 SETKDEEYTT
+420 SNTEENEYTT
-430 LAEYKSRMKEGQ
+430 LAEYKARMKEGQ
-442 EFIYYAAAKDKAT
+442 EFIYYAAGKDKSA

-482 MVNMMREFDG
+482 MVGMMRDYDEI
-492 TKLHSILQADNN
+492 KLHSILQADNEK
-504 TENKDENK
+504 TDKDLSEEENKEIK
-512 DSSNKDVLNAIK
+512 DIMKAIK
-524 EVLGADKVAEV
+524 EVLGDDKVADV
-535 RETNRLKE
+535 RASDRLKE
-543 SVVCLSNKEDSISFN
+543 SLVCLVNKEDSISFN
-558 MAKVLAESGNPM
+558 MAKVLAETGNNM
-570 FAMKPE
+570 FGMKPE
-576 RVLEINTSHDVF
+576 RVLEINSSHEVF
-588 KAIEKEYQA
+588 KAMEKEYEA
-597 NKTSDL
+597 NKKSDL

-613 EACILEGLP
+613 EACILENLP
-622 LEDPK
+622 LDDPK
-627 LFASRMSKLMLKL
+627 LFAARMSKLMLKL

>member
-56 KYTDIDN
+56 KYTGMDN

-68 EIDEPNRTLSIIDNG
+68 EIDEQNRILTIKDNG
-83 IGMTREDVINN
+83 IGMTKEDVIQN

-109 IQKDKEASKESG
+109 IKQEAENKKESG

-149 DSEKGVR
+149 ESDKGVK
-156 WESNGDGSY
+156 WESSGDGSY

-172 QDRGTKIILKLKP
+172 ADRGTNIILKLKP
-185 KDKKLEEDGFVDD
+185 KNENEENEED
-198 DYCNRYT
+198 YSNRYT
-205 LEGLI
+205 LERLI
-210 HKYSNYVHYPII
+210 QKYSNYVHYPII

-241 TINSMVSIWQKS
+241 TINSMISIWQKN
-253 KSDVKPE
+253 KSDVKTE

-272 YADPFE
+272 YAEPFDI
-278 VIHTKAE
+278 IHTKAE
-285 GTIEYTALLFI
+285 GTLEYTALLFI

-302 NFLHPDFER
+302 NFLYPNFER
-311 GLELYSRN
+311 GLELYSKN
-319 VFIMGKCKDL
+319 VFIMDKCKEL
-329 LPEYLKFVRGLVDSP
+329 IPEYLKFVRGLVDSQ

-356 HSTQLKRIA
+356 HTNQLKRIA
-365 SNVEKKVLETLEN
+365 SNLEKKILETLEN
-378 ILKNDRKRYQEF
+378 ILKNDRKKYEEF

-405 FSKKDKLSNLLLFQS
+405 FTKKEKLSNLLLFQS
-420 SETKDEEYTT
+420 SETAENEYTT
-430 LAEYKSRMKEGQ
+430 LAEYKARMKEGQ
-442 EFIYYAAAKDKAT
+442 EFIYYAAGKDKAY
-455 IEKLPHMEGMKDKGY
+455 IEKLPHMEGMKDKGF

-482 MVNMMREFDG
+482 MVGMMRDYEEI
-492 TKLHSILQADNN
+492 KLHSILQADNEK
-504 TENKDENK
+504 TDK
-512 DSSNKDVLNAIK
+512 DSSKEENK
-524 EVLGADKVAEV
+524 EVKDILKAVKEILGDNKVADV
-535 RETNRLKE
+535 RESDRLKE
-543 SVVCLSNKEDSISFN
+543 SLVCLVNKEDSISFN
-558 MAKVLAESGNPM
+558 MAKVLAETGNNM
-570 FAMKPE
+570 FGMKAE
-576 RVLEINTSHDVF
+576 RVLEINTSHEVF
-588 KAIEKEYQA
+588 KAMEKEYQT
-597 NKTSDL
+597 NKKSDL

-613 EACILEGLP
+613 EACILENLP
-622 LEDPK
+622 LEDTK

>member
-56 KYTDIDN
+56 KYAGMDN

-68 EIDEPNRTLSIIDNG
+68 EIDEQNRILTIKDNG
-83 IGMTREDVINN
+83 IGMTKEDVIQN

-109 IQKDKEASKESG
+109 IKQEAENKKESG

-149 DSEKGVR
+149 ESDKGVK
-156 WESNGDGSY
+156 WESSGDGSY

-172 QDRGTKIILKLKP
+172 ADRGTNIILKLKP
-185 KDKKLEEDGFVDD
+185 KNENEENEED
-198 DYCNRYT
+198 YSNRYT
-205 LEGLI
+205 LERLI
-210 HKYSNYVHYPII
+210 QKYSNYVHYPII

-241 TINSMVSIWQKS
+241 TINSMISIWQKN
-253 KSDVKPE
+253 KSDVKTE

-272 YADPFE
+272 YVEPFDI
-278 VIHTKAE
+278 IHTKAE
-285 GTIEYTALLFI
+285 GTLEYTALLFI

-302 NFLHPDFER
+302 NFLYPNFER
-311 GLELYSRN
+311 GLELYSKN
-319 VFIMGKCKDL
+319 VFIMDKCKEL
-329 LPEYLKFVRGLVDSP
+329 IPEYLKFVRGLVDSQ

-356 HSTQLKRIA
+356 HTAQLKRIA
-365 SNVEKKVLETLEN
+365 SNIEKKILETLEN
-378 ILKNDRKRYQEF
+378 ILKNDRKKYEEF

-405 FSKKDKLSNLLLFQS
+405 FTKKEKLSNLLLFQS
-420 SETKDEEYTT
+420 SETAENEYTT
-430 LAEYKSRMKEGQ
+430 LAEYKLRMKEGQ
-442 EFIYYAAAKDKAT
+442 EFIYYAAGKDKAS
-455 IEKLPHMEGMKDKGY
+455 IEKLPHMEGMKDKGF

-482 MVNMMREFDG
+482 MVGMMRDYEEI
-492 TKLHSILQADNN
+492 KLHSILQADNEK
-504 TENKDENK
+504 TDK
-512 DSSNKDVLNAIK
+512 DSSKEENK
-524 EVLGADKVAEV
+524 EVKDILKAVKEILGDNKVADV
-535 RETNRLKE
+535 RESDRLKE
-543 SVVCLSNKEDSISFN
+543 SLVCLVNKEDSISFN
-558 MAKVLAESGNPM
+558 MAKVLAETGNNM
-570 FAMKPE
+570 FGMKAE
-576 RVLEINTSHDVF
+576 RVLEINTSHEVF
-588 KAIEKEYQA
+588 KAMEKEYQT
-597 NKTSDL
+597 NKKSDL

-613 EACILEGLP
+613 EACILENLP
-622 LEDPK
+622 LEDTK

>member
-56 KYTDIDN
+56 KYTGMDN

-68 EIDEPNRTLSIIDNG
+68 EIDEQNRIFAIKDNG
-83 IGMTREDVINN
+83 IGMTKEDVIQN

-109 IQKDKEASKESG
+109 IKQENANKESG

-149 DSEKGVR
+149 ESDSGVR
-156 WESNGDGSY
+156 WESSGDGSY
-165 SIEDIDK
+165 SIEDIEK
-172 QDRGTKIILKLKP
+172 NDRGTNIILKLKP
-185 KDKKLEEDGFVDD
+185 KDENED
-198 DYCNRYT
+198 DYSNRYT
-205 LEGLI
+205 LERLI
-210 HKYSNYVHYPII
+210 QKYSNYVHYPIV

-231 EKEIQQYEEK
+231 EKEIQRYEEK
-241 TINSMVSIWQKS
+241 TINSMISIWQKN
-253 KSDVKPE
+253 KSDVKTE

-272 YADPFE
+272 YVDPFDI
-278 VIHTKAE
+278 IHTKAE
-285 GTIEYTALLFI
+285 GTLEYTALLFI

-319 VFIMGKCKDL
+319 VFIMDKCKEL
-329 LPEYLKFVRGLVDSP
+329 LPEYLKFVRGLVDSQ

-356 HSTQLKRIA
+356 HTNQLKRIA
-365 SNVEKKVLETLEN
+365 SNLEKKILETLEN
-378 ILKNDRKRYQEF
+378 TLKNDRKKYEEF

-405 FSKKDKLSNLLLFQS
+405 FTKKEKLSNLLLFQS
-420 SETKDEEYTT
+420 SNTAENEYTT

-442 EFIYYAAAKDKAT
+442 EFIYYAAGKDKAA

-482 MVNMMREFDG
+482 MVGMMRDYEEI
-492 TKLHSILQADNN
+492 KLHSILQADNEK
-504 TENKDENK
+504 TDKDSTKEENKDIK
-512 DSSNKDVLNAIK
+512 DIMNAIK
-524 EVLGADKVAEV
+524 EVLGESKVADV
-535 RETNRLKE
+535 RESDRLKE
-543 SVVCLSNKEDSISFN
+543 SLVCLVNKEDSISFN
-558 MAKVLAESGNPM
+558 MAKVLAETGNNM
-570 FAMKPE
+570 FGMKPE
-576 RVLEINTSHDVF
+576 RVLEINSSHEVF
-588 KAIEKEYQA
+588 KAMEKEYEA
-597 NKTSDL
+597 NKKSDL

-613 EACILEGLP
+613 EACILENLP
-622 LEDPK
+622 LDNPK
-627 LFASRMSKLMLKL
+627 LFAARMSKLMLKL

>member
-39 ASDALDK
+39 ASDSLDK

-56 KYTDIDN
+56 KYTGMDN

-68 EIDEPNRTLSIIDNG
+68 EIDEQNRIFAIKDNG
-83 IGMTREDVINN
+83 IGMTKEDVIQN

-109 IQKDKEASKESG
+109 IKQENANKESG

-149 DSEKGVR
+149 ESDNGVR
-156 WESNGDGSY
+156 WESSGDGSY
-165 SIEDIDK
+165 SIEDIEK
-172 QDRGTKIILKLKP
+172 NDRGTNIILKLKP
-185 KDKKLEEDGFVDD
+185 KDENED
-198 DYCNRYT
+198 DYSNRYT
-205 LEGLI
+205 LERLI
-210 HKYSNYVHYPII
+210 QKYSNYVHYPIV

-241 TINSMVSIWQKS
+241 TINSMISIWQKN
-253 KSDVKPE
+253 KSDVKTE

-272 YADPFE
+272 YVDPFDI
-278 VIHTKAE
+278 IHTKAE
-285 GTIEYTALLFI
+285 GTLEYTALLFI

-319 VFIMGKCKDL
+319 VFIMDKCKEL
-329 LPEYLKFVRGLVDSP
+329 LPEYLKFVRGLVDSQ

-356 HSTQLKRIA
+356 HTNQLKRIA
-365 SNVEKKVLETLEN
+365 SNLEKKILEN
-378 ILKNDRKRYQEF
+378 LENTLKNDRKKYEEF

-405 FSKKDKLSNLLLFQS
+405 FTKKEKLSNLLLFQS
-420 SETKDEEYTT
+420 SDTAENEYTT

-442 EFIYYAAAKDKAT
+442 EFIYYAAGKDKAA

-482 MVNMMREFDG
+482 MVGMMRDYEEI
-492 TKLHSILQADNN
+492 KLHSILQADNEKN
-504 TENKDENK
+504 DKDSTKEENKSIK
-512 DSSNKDVLNAIK
+512 DIMNAIK
-524 EVLGADKVAEV
+524 EVLGESKVADV
-535 RETNRLKE
+535 RESDRLKE
-543 SVVCLSNKEDSISFN
+543 SLVCLVNKEDSISFN
-558 MAKVLAESGNPM
+558 MAKVLAETGNNM
-570 FAMKPE
+570 FGMKPE
-576 RVLEINTSHDVF
+576 RVLEINSSHEVF
-588 KAIEKEYQA
+588 KAMEKEYEA
-597 NKTSDL
+597 NKKSDL

-613 EACILEGLP
+613 EACILENLP
-622 LEDPK
+622 LDNPK
-627 LFASRMSKLMLKL
+627 LFAARMSKLMLKL

>member
-39 ASDALDK
+39 ASDSLDK

-56 KYTDIDN
+56 KYTGMDN

-68 EIDEPNRTLSIIDNG
+68 EIDEQNRILAIKDNG
-83 IGMTREDVINN
+83 IGMTKEDVIQN

-109 IQKDKEASKESG
+109 IKQENANKESG

-149 DSEKGVR
+149 ESDNGVR
-156 WESNGDGSY
+156 WESSGDGSY
-165 SIEDIDK
+165 SIEDIEK
-172 QDRGTKIILKLKP
+172 NDRGTNIILKLKP
-185 KDKKLEEDGFVDD
+185 KDENED
-198 DYCNRYT
+198 DYSNRYT
-205 LEGLI
+205 LERLI
-210 HKYSNYVHYPII
+210 QKYSNYVHYPIV

-241 TINSMVSIWQKS
+241 TINSMISIWQKN
-253 KSDVKPE
+253 KSDVKTE

-272 YADPFE
+272 YVDPFDI
-278 VIHTKAE
+278 IHTKAE
-285 GTIEYTALLFI
+285 GTLEYTALLFI

-319 VFIMGKCKDL
+319 VFIMDKCKEL
-329 LPEYLKFVRGLVDSP
+329 LPEYLKFVRGLVDSQ

-356 HSTQLKRIA
+356 HTNQLKRIA
-365 SNVEKKVLETLEN
+365 SNLEKKILETLEN
-378 ILKNDRKRYQEF
+378 TLKNDRKKYEEF

-405 FSKKDKLSNLLLFQS
+405 FTKKEKLSNLLLFQS
-420 SETKDEEYTT
+420 SDTAENEYTT

-442 EFIYYAAAKDKAT
+442 EFIYYAAGKDKSA

-482 MVNMMREFDG
+482 MVGMMRDYEEI
-492 TKLHSILQADNN
+492 KLHSILQADNEK
-504 TENKDENK
+504 TDKDSTKEENKSIK
-512 DSSNKDVLNAIK
+512 DIMNAIK
-524 EVLGADKVAEV
+524 EVLGESKVADV
-535 RETNRLKE
+535 RESDRLKE
-543 SVVCLSNKEDSISFN
+543 SLVCLVNKEDSISFN
-558 MAKVLAESGNPM
+558 MAKVLAETGNNM
-570 FAMKPE
+570 FGMKPE
-576 RVLEINTSHDVF
+576 RVLEINSSHEVF
-588 KAIEKEYQA
+588 KAMEKEYEA
-597 NKTSDL
+597 NKKSDL

-613 EACILEGLP
+613 EACILENLP
-622 LEDPK
+622 LDNPK
-627 LFASRMSKLMLKL
+627 LFAARMSKLMLKL

>member
-26 THKEIFLRELISN
+26 TNKEIFLRELISN

-56 KYTDIDN
+56 KYTGMDN

-68 EIDEPNRTLSIIDNG
+68 EIDEQNRILAIKDNG
-83 IGMTREDVINN
+83 IGMTKEDVIQN

-109 IQKDKEASKESG
+109 IKQENANKESG

-149 DSEKGVR
+149 ESDNGVR
-156 WESNGDGSY
+156 WESSGDGSY
-165 SIEDIDK
+165 SIEDIEK
-172 QDRGTKIILKLKP
+172 NDRGTNIILKLKP
-185 KDKKLEEDGFVDD
+185 KDENED
-198 DYCNRYT
+198 DYSNRYT
-205 LEGLI
+205 LERLI
-210 HKYSNYVHYPII
+210 QKYSNYVHYPIV

-231 EKEIQQYEEK
+231 EKEIQRYEEK
-241 TINSMVSIWQKS
+241 TINSMISIWQKN
-253 KSDVKPE
+253 KSDVKTE

-272 YADPFE
+272 YVDPFDI
-278 VIHTKAE
+278 IHTKAE
-285 GTIEYTALLFI
+285 GTLEYTALLFI

-319 VFIMGKCKDL
+319 VFIMDKCKEL
-329 LPEYLKFVRGLVDSP
+329 LPEYLKFVRGLVDSQ

-356 HSTQLKRIA
+356 HTNQLKRIA
-365 SNVEKKVLETLEN
+365 SNLEKKILETLEN
-378 ILKNDRKRYQEF
+378 TLKNDRKKYEEF

-405 FSKKDKLSNLLLFQS
+405 FTKKEKLSNLLLFQS
-420 SETKDEEYTT
+420 SDTAENEYTT

-442 EFIYYAAAKDKAT
+442 EFIYYAAGKDKSA

-482 MVNMMREFDG
+482 MVGMMRDYEEI
-492 TKLHSILQADNN
+492 KLHSILQADNEK
-504 TENKDENK
+504 TDKDSTKEENKSIK
-512 DSSNKDVLNAIK
+512 DIMNAIK
-524 EVLGADKVAEV
+524 EVLGESKIADV
-535 RETNRLKE
+535 RESDRLKE
-543 SVVCLSNKEDSISFN
+543 SLVCLVNKEDSISFN
-558 MAKVLAESGNPM
+558 MAKVLAETGNNM
-570 FAMKPE
+570 FGMKPE
-576 RVLEINTSHDVF
+576 RVLEINSSHEVF
-588 KAIEKEYQA
+588 KAMEKEYEA
-597 NKTSDL
+597 NKKSDL

-613 EACILEGLP
+613 EACILENLP
-622 LEDPK
+622 LDNPK
-627 LFASRMSKLMLKL
+627 LFAARMSKLMLKL

>member
-51 ITKSD
+51 ITNGD

-68 EIDEPNRTLSIIDNG
+68 ETDEQNRVLTIQDNG

-94 IGSIARSGTKAFLEK
+94 IGSIARSGTKAFLER

-132 YSAFMVADNII
+132 YSAFMVADNIT
-143 IETKNV
+143 IETKHV

-156 WESNGDGSY
+156 WES
-165 SIEDIDK
+165 EDIDK
-172 QDRGTKIILKLKP
+172 QDRGTKIILKLKA
-185 KDKKLEEDGFVDD
+185 KEEKQDDDGFIDD
-198 DYCNRYT
+198 DYCNKYT
-205 LEGLI
+205 LERLI
-210 HKYSNYVHYPII
+210 HKYSNYVHYPIV

-231 EKEIQQYEEK
+231 DKEVQQYEEK
-241 TINSMVSIWQKS
+241 TINSMISIWQKS
-253 KSDVKPE
+253 KNDVKPE

-285 GTIEYTALLFI
+285 GTIEYVALLFI

-302 NFLHPDFER
+302 NFLHTDFER

-356 HSTQLKRIA
+356 HNTQLKRIA
-365 SNVEKKVLETLEN
+365 SNVEKKVLDTLESL
-378 ILKNDRKRYQEF
+378 LKNDRKKYENF

-420 SETKDEEYTT
+420 SNTAEGEYTT

-442 EFIYYAAAKDKAT
+442 EYIYYAAAKDKAA

-482 MVNMMREFDG
+482 MVSMMREFDG
-492 TKLHSILQADNN
+492 TKLHSILQADHKDS
-504 TENKDENK
+504 ENKDENK
-512 DSSNKDVLNAIK
+512 DSANKDILNAIK
-524 EVLGADKVAEV
+524 EVLGENRVAEV
-535 RETNRLKE
+535 RETDRLKE

-558 MAKVLAESGNPM
+558 MAKVLAETGNNM
-570 FAMKPE
+570 FGMKPE
-576 RVLEINTSHDVF
+576 RVLEINTSHEVF

-597 NKTSDL
+597 NKISET

-627 LFASRMSKLMLKL
+627 LFASRMSKLMLK

>member
-56 KYTDIDN
+56 KYAGMDN

-68 EIDEPNRTLSIIDNG
+68 EIDEQNRILTIKDNG
-83 IGMTREDVINN
+83 IGMTKEDVIQN

-109 IQKDKEASKESG
+109 IKQESANKENG

-149 DSEKGVR
+149 ESDKGVK
-156 WESNGDGSY
+156 WESSGDGSY

-172 QDRGTKIILKLKP
+172 ADRGTNIILKLKP
-185 KDKKLEEDGFVDD
+185 KNENEENEED
-198 DYCNRYT
+198 YSNRYT
-205 LEGLI
+205 LERLI
-210 HKYSNYVHYPII
+210 QKYSNYVHYPII

-241 TINSMVSIWQKS
+241 TINSMISIWQKN
-253 KSDVKPE
+253 KSDVKTE

-272 YADPFE
+272 YAEPFDI
-278 VIHTKAE
+278 IHTKAE
-285 GTIEYTALLFI
+285 GTLEYTALLFI

-302 NFLHPDFER
+302 NFLYPNFER
-311 GLELYSRN
+311 GLELYSKN
-319 VFIMGKCKDL
+319 VFIMDKCKEL
-329 LPEYLKFVRGLVDSP
+329 IPEYLKFVRGLVDSQ

-356 HSTQLKRIA
+356 HTNQLKRIA
-365 SNVEKKVLETLEN
+365 SNIEKKILENLEN
-378 ILKNDRKRYQEF
+378 ILKNDRKKYEEF

-405 FSKKDKLSNLLLFQS
+405 FSKKEKLSNLLLFQS
-420 SETKDEEYTT
+420 SETAESEYTT
-430 LAEYKSRMKEGQ
+430 LAEYKARMKEGQ
-442 EFIYYAAAKDKAT
+442 EFIYYAAGKDKSS
-455 IEKLPHMEGMKDKGY
+455 IEKLPHMEGIKDKGF

-482 MVNMMREFDG
+482 MVGMMRDYEEI
-492 TKLHSILQADNN
+492 KLHSILQADNEK
-504 TENKDENK
+504 TDK
-512 DSSNKDVLNAIK
+512 DSSKKEENK
-524 EVLGADKVAEV
+524 EVKDILKAVKEILGDNKVADV
-535 RETNRLKE
+535 RESDRLKE
-543 SVVCLSNKEDSISFN
+543 SLVCLVNKEDSISFN
-558 MAKVLAESGNPM
+558 MAKVLAETGNNM
-570 FAMKPE
+570 FGMKAE
-576 RVLEINTSHDVF
+576 RVLEINTSHEVF
-588 KAIEKEYQA
+588 KAMEKEYQT
-597 NKTSDL
+597 NKKSDL

-613 EACILEGLP
+613 EACILENLP
-622 LEDPK
+622 LEDTK

>member
-56 KYTDIDN
+56 KYAGMDN

-68 EIDEPNRTLSIIDNG
+68 EIDEQNRILTIKDNG
-83 IGMTREDVINN
+83 IGMTKEDVIQN

-109 IQKDKEASKESG
+109 IKQEAENKKESG

-149 DSEKGVR
+149 ESDKGVK
-156 WESNGDGSY
+156 WESSGDGSY

-172 QDRGTKIILKLKP
+172 ADRGTNIILKLKP
-185 KDKKLEEDGFVDD
+185 KNENEENEED
-198 DYCNRYT
+198 YSNRYT
-205 LEGLI
+205 LERLI
-210 HKYSNYVHYPII
+210 QKYSNYVHYPII

-241 TINSMVSIWQKS
+241 TINSMISIWQKN
-253 KSDVKPE
+253 KSDVKTE

-272 YADPFE
+272 YAEPFDI
-278 VIHTKAE
+278 IHTKAE
-285 GTIEYTALLFI
+285 GTLEYTALLFI

-302 NFLHPDFER
+302 NFLYPNFER
-311 GLELYSRN
+311 GLELYSKN
-319 VFIMGKCKDL
+319 VFIMDKCKEL
-329 LPEYLKFVRGLVDSP
+329 IPEYLKFVRGLVDSQ

-356 HSTQLKRIA
+356 HTAQLKRIA
-365 SNVEKKVLETLEN
+365 SNIEKKILETLEN
-378 ILKNDRKRYQEF
+378 ILKNDRKKYEEF

-405 FSKKDKLSNLLLFQS
+405 FTKKEKLSNLLLFQS
-420 SETKDEEYTT
+420 SETAENEYTT
-430 LAEYKSRMKEGQ
+430 LAEYKARMKEGQ
-442 EFIYYAAAKDKAT
+442 EFIYYAAGKDKAS
-455 IEKLPHMEGMKDKGY
+455 IEKLPHMEGMKDKGF

-482 MVNMMREFDG
+482 MVGMMRDYEEI
-492 TKLHSILQADNN
+492 KLHSILQADNEK
-504 TENKDENK
+504 TDK
-512 DSSNKDVLNAIK
+512 DSSKEENK
-524 EVLGADKVAEV
+524 EVKDILKAVKEILGDNKVADV
-535 RETNRLKE
+535 RESDRLKE
-543 SVVCLSNKEDSISFN
+543 SLVCLVNKEDSISFN
-558 MAKVLAESGNPM
+558 MAKVLAETGNNM
-570 FAMKPE
+570 FGMKAE
-576 RVLEINTSHDVF
+576 RVLEINTSHEVF
-588 KAIEKEYQA
+588 KAMEKEYQT
-597 NKTSDL
+597 NKKSDL

-613 EACILEGLP
+613 EACILENLP
-622 LEDPK
+622 LEDTK

>member
-56 KYTDIDN
+56 KYTGMDN

-68 EIDEPNRTLSIIDNG
+68 EIDEQNRILTIKDNG
-83 IGMTREDVINN
+83 IGMTKEDVIQN

-109 IQKDKEASKESG
+109 IKQEAENKKESG

-149 DSEKGVR
+149 ESDKGVK
-156 WESNGDGSY
+156 WESSGDGSY

-172 QDRGTKIILKLKP
+172 ADRGTNIILKLKP
-185 KDKKLEEDGFVDD
+185 KNENEENEED
-198 DYCNRYT
+198 YSNRYT
-205 LEGLI
+205 LERLI
-210 HKYSNYVHYPII
+210 QKYSNYVHYPII

-241 TINSMVSIWQKS
+241 TINSMISIWQKN
-253 KSDVKPE
+253 KSDVKTE

-272 YADPFE
+272 YAEPFDI
-278 VIHTKAE
+278 IHTKAE
-285 GTIEYTALLFI
+285 GTLEYTALLFI
-296 PSKAPF
+296 PSKVPF
-302 NFLHPDFER
+302 NFLYPNFER
-311 GLELYSRN
+311 GLELYSKN
-319 VFIMGKCKDL
+319 VFIMDKCKEL
-329 LPEYLKFVRGLVDSP
+329 IPEYLKFVRGLVDSQ

-356 HSTQLKRIA
+356 HTAQLKRIA
-365 SNVEKKVLETLEN
+365 SNIEKKILETLEN
-378 ILKNDRKRYQEF
+378 ILKNDRKKYEEF

-405 FSKKDKLSNLLLFQS
+405 FTKKEKLSNLLLFQS
-420 SETKDEEYTT
+420 SETAENEYTT

-442 EFIYYAAAKDKAT
+442 EFIYYAAGKDKAS
-455 IEKLPHMEGMKDKGY
+455 IEKLPHMEGMKDKGF

-482 MVNMMREFDG
+482 MVGMMRDYEEI
-492 TKLHSILQADNN
+492 KLHSILQADNEK
-504 TENKDENK
+504 TDK
-512 DSSNKDVLNAIK
+512 DSSKEENK
-524 EVLGADKVAEV
+524 EVKDILKAVKEILGDNKVSDV
-535 RETNRLKE
+535 RESDRLKE
-543 SVVCLSNKEDSISFN
+543 SLVCLVNKEDSISFN
-558 MAKVLAESGNPM
+558 MAKVLAETGNNM
-570 FAMKPE
+570 FGMKAE
-576 RVLEINTSHDVF
+576 RVLEINTSHEVF
-588 KAIEKEYQA
+588 KAMEKEYQT
-597 NKTSDL
+597 NKKSDL

-613 EACILEGLP
+613 EACILENLP
-622 LEDPK
+622 LEDTK